1 LVEYDLPKVGVASSS
16 LVSRSRPPATDF
28 VAAYHSWVASNVLA
42 SRLVDIGDTQ
52 LHVVEKGSGFPLLI
66 FHGGPGLDHHM
77 FGDYLDPLADDFRLV
92 LVDQRS
98 QGRSARA
105 PESTWSLGQMAA
117 DVNSLARAL
126 NLGEYA
132 TLGHSFGAFVVLQH
146 AVEYPGQAARTIV
159 SGGLPSSRYL
169 SHVQENLAAF
179 EPADLR
185 NQVTASW
192 EREKEARTH
201 DDVVSLLRDQLP
213 FQFGDPFDPRIKEY
227 ERRTSGAFFPPTSFV
242 TLPPT
247 RPMVASRLRT
257 VYPACA
263 NRFSFLQGR
272 WTAPVW
278 WKGRKPSP
286 QVFPVPVSLS
296 SSTADT

>member
-1 LVEYDLPKVGVASSS
+1 
-16 LVSRSRPPATDF
+16 
-28 VAAYHSWVASNVLA
+28 VASNVLA
-42 SRLVDIGDTQ
+42 GRLVAIGDTQ

-77 FGDYLDPLADDFRLV
+77 FGDYLDPLADDFRLIF
-92 LVDQRS
+92 VDQRS

-105 PESTWSLGQMAA
+105 PESTWTLGQMAA
-117 DVNSLARAL
+117 DINSLARAL

-169 SHVQENLAAF
+169 SQVQENLAAF
-179 EPADLR
+179 EPANLL

-201 DDVVSLLRDQLP
+201 DDVASLLRDQLP
-213 FQFGDPFDPRIKEY
+213 FQFGDPLDPRIKEY
-227 ERRTSGAFFPPTSFV
+227 ERRTSGARFSPDVLRHFAADETYGGIEVEDRLASVRQPVLVLAGKTDRTCVVEGAQAIAAGIPDARLVVFEHSGHMTFV
-242 TLPPT
+242 EENEAFLKAVRGFLPP
-247 RPMVASRLRT
+247 P
-257 VYPACA
+257 
-263 NRFSFLQGR
+263 G
-272 WTAPVW
+272 
-278 WKGRKPSP
+278 
-286 QVFPVPVSLS
+286 
-296 SSTADT
+296 